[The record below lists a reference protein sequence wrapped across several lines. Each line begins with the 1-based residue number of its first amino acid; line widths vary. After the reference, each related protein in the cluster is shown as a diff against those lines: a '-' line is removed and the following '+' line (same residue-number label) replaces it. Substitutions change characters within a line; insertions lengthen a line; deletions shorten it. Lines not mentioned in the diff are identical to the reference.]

1 MIKKKKKKSLV
12 KRMTGRSRSLI
23 FLLFL
28 VVIVILSI
36 ICTGLCQSCQDT
48 AWEKVN
54 GARPEYTI
62 SKVAL
67 FSGEN
72 AHGIVIPC
80 FERCKRINCTAFVI
94 DIDRSLCYSVEV
106 QGDEFV
112 PESNAIFYQ
121 EICIKVPKICKEKKL
136 WQVERTLGAV
146 LLDVASVW
154 LPQLMRRSRCYKMCI
169 DAGGACKS
177 AQFRASKALSINN
190 ILGRCALSMAERSIR
205 PQTYRAS
212 MYRDEYLQHQCHDI
226 LKMDYCS
233 YAEFPNVTLPYSD
246 LELPGVDKQECESR
260 CDLGEDGFICRSYT
274 VVYTS
279 NQKPICRLHSEDT
292 LSLGTSSLENTPNS
306 IYKEREPCLDVK
318 VKCSDTMLTVT
329 LTTLEPFDGRL
340 YANGYGNDCGIQGT
354 GRNVT
359 ILTLPLPKTEELEM
373 SKIPCGFTP
382 AFSIDNEN
390 RTRTMIWATIVVQFN
405 PIIQRLGD
413 QAVKVGCTIGEHDIP
428 KPRNISV
435 QSSLSFADPNAGVPP
450 ISTIVMNASS
460 EVPVITMRILNEDHQ
475 DAVVTKLGE
484 RLTLRIE
491 INPADGPYDI
501 MAGHLVA
508 SSATG
513 HWSYLL
519 LNEVGCPTDPTTF
532 PALSKDPIDNR
543 SLIATFTAFKFPE
556 SQLVRFNVI
565 VKFCLDICEPA
576 HCEGNRVSYGRRKRK
591 STIATS
597 TSEPYIT
604 AEVTEIFRNKTPD
617 ELPLQLS
624 IIVQSPVI
632 FADPLLSR
640 ENTTPDT
647 ILIAGGHSIDGL
659 LCVDASLVLGLLIFW
674 LIIQIILIASCL
686 FAVGRYR
693 KMAIRA
699 EEDRADI
706 LARHLY
712 GIHGGNF
719 EISRRVRWADRNNSS
734 IS

>member
-1 MIKKKKKKSLV
+1 MIKSFV
-12 KRMTGRSRSLI
+12 ERMPGRSRSLVF
-23 FLLFL
+23 FLLVVV
-28 VVIVILSI
+28 VVIISSI
-36 ICTGLCQSCQDT
+36 ICTGSCQNCQDT
-48 AWEKVN
+48 AWEKVS

-67 FSGEN
+67 FSGED

-94 DIDRSLCYSVEV
+94 DIDRSLCYTVEV
-106 QGDEFV
+106 EGDEFV
-112 PESNAIFYQ
+112 PESNSIFYQ
-121 EICIKVPKICKEKKL
+121 EICIKVPKTCKKKKL

-154 LPQLMRRSRCYKMCI
+154 LPQAMRRNRCYETCI
-169 DAGGACKS
+169 DAGSACKS
-177 AQFRASKALSINN
+177 AQFRTSKALSINN
-190 ILGRCALSMAERSIR
+190 TLGRCALSMVERSIR
-205 PQTYRAS
+205 PQAYRAS

-233 YAEFPNVTLPYSD
+233 YAEFSNVTLPYSD
-246 LELPGVDKQECESR
+246 LELPGVDKRECERR

-279 NQKPICRLHSEDT
+279 NKKPICRLHSEDT
-292 LSLGTSSLENTPNS
+292 LSLGTSSLVNTPNS

-318 VKCSDTMLTVT
+318 VRCSDTTLTVT
-329 LTTLEPFDGRL
+329 LITMEPFEGRL

-359 ILTLPLPKTEELEM
+359 ILTLPLPKTEELDM

-428 KPRNISV
+428 QPRNVSV
-435 QSSLSFADPNAGVPP
+435 ESSLNFADPNAGVPP

-460 EVPVITMRILNEDHQ
+460 EVPMITMRILNENHQ

-491 INPADGPYDI
+491 IKPADGPYDI

-519 LNEVGCPTDPTTF
+519 LNEIGCPTDPTTF

-565 VKFCLDICEPA
+565 VKFCLDKCEPT
-576 HCEGNRVSYGRRKRK
+576 HCEGNRVSYGRRKRT
-591 STIATS
+591 STVVAS
-597 TSEPYIT
+597 TSEPYIA

-640 ENTTPDT
+640 DNTTPDT

-659 LCVDASLVLGLLIFW
+659 LCVDAGLVLGLLIFW
-674 LIIQIILIASCL
+674 LIIQIVLIASCL
-686 FAVGRYR
+686 LAIGRYR
-693 KMAIRA
+693 RMAIRA

-719 EISRRVRWADRNNSS
+719 EIARRVRWADRNNSS
-734 IS
+734 IEP